1 MRPAD
6 ELCSGDQA
14 EQKRLPTSDVYR
26 LIRRKRC
33 LASSHRVLV
42 KAMGDARWVVVN
54 ACDVFNNYR
63 EVACFYSADD
73 AFDYIDQ
80 HCDEDSHVEE
90 RFLPVRRVFVDG

>member
-1 MRPAD
+1 MIRK
-6 ELCSGDQA
+6 
-14 EQKRLPTSDVYR
+14 KRAPTVQP
-26 LIRRKRC
+26 
-33 LASSHRVLV
+33 SSVV
-42 KAMGDARWVVVN
+42 KLMGDERWVVVN

-90 RFLPVRRVFVDG
+90 RFLPVRRVVMVEPSW

>member
-1 MRPAD
+1 MF
-6 ELCSGDQA
+6 ELV
-14 EQKRLPTSDVYR
+14 KRLTTRDVYR
-26 LIRRKRC
+26 LIRRKGC
-33 LASSHRVLV
+33 LASSHRVVV
-42 KAMGDARWVVVN
+42 KAMGDERWVVVN

>member
-1 MRPAD
+1 M
-6 ELCSGDQA
+6 L
-14 EQKRLPTSDVYR
+14 T
-26 LIRRKRC
+26 RRKGC
-33 LASSHRVLV
+33 LPSSHQSVV
-42 KAMGDARWVVVN
+42 MEMGDERWVVVN

-90 RFLPVRRVFVDG
+90 RFLPVRRVLVDA

>member
-1 MRPAD
+1 M
-6 ELCSGDQA
+6 
-14 EQKRLPTSDVYR
+14 LPTVMPR
-26 LIRRKRC
+26 GLGT
-33 LASSHRVLV
+33 
-42 KAMGDARWVVVN
+42 MGDERWVVVN

-90 RFLPVRRVFVDG
+90 RFLPVRRVLTLEM

>member
-1 MRPAD
+1 M
-6 ELCSGDQA
+6 
-14 EQKRLPTSDVYR
+14 LPSVQPSTGGE
-26 LIRRKRC
+26 
-33 LASSHRVLV
+33 
-42 KAMGDARWVVVN
+42 AMGDERWVVVN